1 MQEMKRAVAALHK
14 LPELR
19 DEIRHVQKRMSEIT
33 AMLDRDVGEAK
44 VKPPETEPPGPGA
57 PPTPP
62 KAP

>member
-44 VKPPETEPPGPGA
+44 SKPPET
-57 PPTPP
+57 
-62 KAP
+62 